1 MTNTNDERFNNND
14 PKIMDMYYK
23 GQNPERQPKIKVTT
37 DWNERVVQAIVSWF
51 EVRMNEEL
59 RVRNKETN
67 MFSLTDS
74 IRLLMKEAPGVE
86 AFFIRN
92 GAEDFLK
99 DEVEI
104 ISYETNQEMED
115 RLKMGK

>member
-1 MTNTNDERFNNND
+1 
-14 PKIMDMYYK
+14 
-23 GQNPERQPKIKVTT
+23 
-37 DWNERVVQAIVSWF
+37 
-51 EVRMNEEL
+51 
-59 RVRNKETN
+59 